1 MKIPTDPITDNPTPA
16 AGEANPAETEN
27 NNLETIMGNMAG
39 DKKPEAEP
47 GNANAGDK
55 DEGSKDNGQD
65 MPPWTEQLP
74 AELKTADFLKT
85 FSKFKKVG
93 DLAKSYSELEK
104 KSGNSI
110 AIPGDDASDEEK
122 AAFYEKLGRLKSA
135 DEYKVPD
142 ESLNFY
148 RKLAYENNL
157 SQGQLD
163 NIIKAVA
170 DNGLKMLANNAEQQK
185 KQAMATDAALHAEY
199 GDSYSEKMELLQR
212 GIRDYGGN
220 ELGAKL
226 QATGLLYDPQIV
238 RMFIALGEQNAEAG
252 SVSKGSGGGKNEYRS
267 IADGGSFTFKDL

>member
-1 MKIPTDPITDNPTPA
+1 MDPITDNPTQA
-16 AGEANPAETEN
+16 AGETNLTGTTEN
-27 NNLETIMGNMAG
+27 NSLETIMGNMTAE
-39 DKKPEAEP
+39 KKPEAEP
-47 GNANAGDK
+47 GNANTGDK
-55 DEGSKDNGQD
+55 EEGSKENGQEL
-65 MPPWTEQLP
+65 PAWTEQLP

-104 KSGNSI
+104 KTGNSI
-110 AIPGDDASDEEK
+110 AIPGENASEEEK

-142 ESLNFY
+142 EALNFY
-148 RKLAYENNL
+148 KKLAYENNL

-163 NIIKAVA
+163 SIIKAVA
-170 DNGLKMLANNAEQQK
+170 DNGMKMIADNAESQK

-199 GDSYSEKMELLQR
+199 GDTYSEKMELLQR

-226 QATGLLYDPQIV
+226 QATGLLYDHQIIK
-238 RMFIALGEQNAEAG
+238 MFIALGEQNAEAG
-252 SVSKGSGGGKNEYRS
+252 SVSKGSGGGKNEYKS
-267 IADGGSFTFKDL
+267 IADGGGFTFKDL